1 MQATNGNNTTIQPS
15 CSQVHNN
22 NPNRMSLR
30 QNQAYGAGPEK
41 TSPDPNTDREYE
53 VIPPLVDGKTR
64 LNNAESND
72 YRETPNVQRREE
84 ISHQQTAPR
93 QPQEE
98 EGGEGSRMQSGQVMM
113 ENSEY
118 KDLQIGNENVYHI
131 LEPKAEDDED
141 NTAPYEVPVLTKTK
155 N

>member
-22 NPNRMSLR
+22 NPNTTNLC
-30 QNQAYGAGPEK
+30 QNEAYGAEPEK
-41 TSPDPNTDREYE
+41 TSPDPNADREYE

-64 LNNAESND
+64 LNNAEPND

-84 ISHQQTAPR
+84 IPQHTAPR

-98 EGGEGSRMQSGQVMM
+98 EEGEGSCMQSGQVTM
-113 ENSEY
+113 ENGEQ
-118 KDLQIGNENVYHI
+118 KDLQIGSEVYHI

-141 NTAPYEVPVLTKTK
+141 SAAPYEVPVLTKTK